1 MNHKAVTIT
10 MYNRI
15 WVTCTHCGSSQNQ
28 AYFGSKPV
36 GMGQNCPT
44 CGSPWIENEVIAST
58 GGKSLSV
65 ILGDV
70 GSGLTKGLVKVVWL
84 APQSGN
90 Q

>member
-1 MNHKAVTIT
+1 
-10 MYNRI
+10 
-15 WVTCTHCGSSQNQ
+15 
-28 AYFGSKPV
+28 
-36 GMGQNCPT
+36 MGQNCPK

-58 GGKSLSV
+58 GGKSLSI

-84 APQSGN
+84 VPQSGN